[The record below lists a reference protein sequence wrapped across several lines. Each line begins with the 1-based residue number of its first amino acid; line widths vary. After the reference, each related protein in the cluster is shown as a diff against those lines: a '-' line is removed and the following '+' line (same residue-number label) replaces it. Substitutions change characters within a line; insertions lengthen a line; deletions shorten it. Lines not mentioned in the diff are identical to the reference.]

1 MRAGDEGVQHF
12 TRAIELQTHLRC
24 VQVTPRISRA
34 AALALH
40 AALKAARPAK
50 AAGKKKKKKGK
61 S

>member
-1 MRAGDEGVQHF
+1 MQHF